1 LFLQAWIDGA
11 NEPIVTMPQRIG
23 GVPQS
28 KDEWVHMRR
37 TVRVEG
43 PVKVSVDL
51 FAALRAQLC
60 VT

>member
-1 LFLQAWIDGA
+1 
-11 NEPIVTMPQRIG
+11 MPQRIG

-51 FAALRAQLC
+51 FAALRAQL
-60 VT
+60 